1 MTYTSLIFPPKI
13 QCVAQVH
20 TLILISF
27 RFCDPDNAI
36 TMYPQLPTSR
46 VTLHAGPETDFCF
59 TFPMGG
65 TQLGLTDPLHPSP
78 PEEHIQSSCY
88 PSRFL
93 ICAVGYLSNT

>member
-46 VTLHAGPETDFCF
+46 VALHAGPETDFCF

-65 TQLGLTDPLHPSP
+65 TQLGLIRCILLHLRNIYNPVVTHHAS
-78 PEEHIQSSCY
+78 
-88 PSRFL
+88 
-93 ICAVGYLSNT
+93 